1 VITEPATVSCF
12 SPLFRRLDLDLIRR
26 TKNEIR
32 ETQGWDMTRR
42 VSGGFSAALLLTIT
56 LTCGS
61 ALAQDYNA
69 IVAAPDRS
77 DADRQT
83 DQRREPAKMLAFTG
97 VKSGMKVMDIEA
109 NAGYSTELLARA
121 VGPTGKVYAQDS
133 QALID
138 GLVKDKF
145 DIRAKNPAMQNVVH
159 VIRPFDDPV
168 PPDVSNLD
176 LITIF
181 YSYHDITYMP
191 VDRAAMNKKLLAA
204 LKPGGFLVIADHSA
218 KTGDGVS
225 VAKTIHRIEEATLRQ
240 EVEAAGFKLVAQG
253 DFLRNPDD
261 TRDFPVFKP
270 KVPVDNFALKF
281 QKP

>member
-1 VITEPATVSCF
+1 
-12 SPLFRRLDLDLIRR
+12 
-26 TKNEIR
+26 
-32 ETQGWDMTRR
+32 MTRHTVCR
-42 VSGGFSAALLLTIT
+42 LFAALLLTFT
-56 LTCGS
+56 MLCGPVW
-61 ALAQDYNA
+61 AQDYDA
-69 IVAAPDRS
+69 IVASSDRS

-83 DQRREPAKMLAFTG
+83 DQRRAPAKMLAFAG
-97 VKSGMKVMDIEA
+97 VKTGMKVMDIEA

-121 VGPTGKVYAQDS
+121 VGPAGKVYAQDL

-138 GLVKDKF
+138 LLVKDKF
-145 DIRAKNPAMQNVVH
+145 DVRAKSSAMQNVVH

-168 PPDVSNLD
+168 PPDVGNLD

-181 YSYHDITYMP
+181 YSYHDLTYME
-191 VDRAAMNKKLLAA
+191 VDRAAMNKKLWAA

-218 KTGDGVS
+218 RQGDGVS
-225 VAKTIHRIEEATLRQ
+225 VAKTFHRIEENALRQ

-253 DFLRNPDD
+253 DFMRNPED
-261 TRDFPVFKP
+261 TRDFIVFKP

>member
-1 VITEPATVSCF
+1 
-12 SPLFRRLDLDLIRR
+12 
-26 TKNEIR
+26 
-32 ETQGWDMTRR
+32 MTRR
-42 VSGGFSAALLLTIT
+42 ASRGFGAALLLTVT
-56 LTCGS
+56 MMCGS
-61 ALAQDYNA
+61 AWAQDYDA
-69 IVAAPDRS
+69 IVAASDRS
-77 DADRQT
+77 DADKQT
-83 DQRREPAKMLAFTG
+83 DQRRAPAKMLAFTG
-97 VKSGMKVMDIEA
+97 VKTGMKVMDIEA
-109 NAGYSTELLARA
+109 NAGYSTELLARS

-138 GLVKDKF
+138 NLVKDKF
-145 DIRAKNPAMQNVVH
+145 DIRAKSPAMQNVVH

>member
-1 VITEPATVSCF
+1 MSRPVS
-12 SPLFRRLDLDLIRR
+12 
-26 TKNEIR
+26 
-32 ETQGWDMTRR
+32 
-42 VSGGFSAALLLTIT
+42 SGLSAALLLAIT
-56 LTCGS
+56 LLCGP
-61 ALAQDYNA
+61 AAAQDYGA

-83 DQRREPAKMLAFTG
+83 DQRRAPEKMLAFTG
-97 VKSGMKVMDIEA
+97 VKTGMKVMDVEA

-138 GLVKDKF
+138 SLVKDKF
-145 DIRAKNPAMQNVVH
+145 DIRAQKDAMKNVVH

-168 PPDVSNLD
+168 PPDVGNLD

-191 VDRAAMNKKLLAA
+191 VDRAAMNKKLFAA

-218 KTGDGVS
+218 RQGDGVS
-225 VAKTIHRIEEATLRQ
+225 VAKTFHRIEEAALRQ
-240 EVEAAGFKLVAQG
+240 EVEAAGFRLVAQG
-253 DFLRNPDD
+253 DFMRNPED
-261 TRDFPVFKP
+261 TRDFIVFKP

-281 QKP
+281 QKPYVARIPESPATSSSRARNGPWSRRSWGRGQAAPRRG

>member
-1 VITEPATVSCF
+1 
-12 SPLFRRLDLDLIRR
+12 
-26 TKNEIR
+26 
-32 ETQGWDMTRR
+32 MTRR
-42 VSGGFSAALLLTIT
+42 AARGLSAALLLTAT
-56 LTCGS
+56 LLC
-61 ALAQDYNA
+61 APARAQDYDA
-69 IVAAPDRS
+69 IVATPDRS

-83 DQRREPAKMLAFTG
+83 DQRRAPVKMLAFTG
-97 VKSGMKVMDIEA
+97 IKTGMKVMDVEA

-121 VGPTGKVYAQDS
+121 VGPSGKVFAQDS

-138 GLVKDKF
+138 SLVKDKF
-145 DIRAKNPAMQNVVH
+145 DIRAQKPAMQNVVH

-168 PPDVSNLD
+168 PPDVGNLD

-191 VDRAAMNKKLLAA
+191 VDRAAMNKKLFAA

-218 KTGDGVS
+218 RQGDGVS
-225 VAKTIHRIEEATLRQ
+225 VAKTFHRIEEATLRQ
-240 EVEAAGFKLVAQG
+240 EVEAAGFKLVSQG
-253 DFLRNPDD
+253 DFMRNPED
-261 TRDFPVFKP
+261 TRDFVVFKP

>member
-1 VITEPATVSCF
+1 
-12 SPLFRRLDLDLIRR
+12 
-26 TKNEIR
+26 
-32 ETQGWDMTRR
+32 MTRR
-42 VSGGFSAALLLTIT
+42 ISCAAFAALLFAIIT
-56 LTCGS
+56 LFC
-61 ALAQDYNA
+61 APAWAQDYGA

-77 DADRQT
+77 DADRQA
-83 DQRREPAKMLAFTG
+83 DQRRAPEKMLAFIGIKT
-97 VKSGMKVMDIEA
+97 GMKVMDIEA

-138 GLVKDKF
+138 SLVKDKF
-145 DIRAKNPAMQNVVH
+145 DVRAQKDAMKNVVH

-168 PPDVSNLD
+168 PPDVGNLD

-191 VDRAAMNKKLLAA
+191 VDRTAMNKKLFVA

-218 KTGDGVS
+218 RQGDGVS
-225 VAKTIHRIEEATLRQ
+225 VAKTFHRIEETTLRQ

-253 DFLRNPDD
+253 DFMRNPED
-261 TRDFPVFKP
+261 TRDFIVFKP
-270 KVPVDNFALKF
+270 KVPVDNFVLKF